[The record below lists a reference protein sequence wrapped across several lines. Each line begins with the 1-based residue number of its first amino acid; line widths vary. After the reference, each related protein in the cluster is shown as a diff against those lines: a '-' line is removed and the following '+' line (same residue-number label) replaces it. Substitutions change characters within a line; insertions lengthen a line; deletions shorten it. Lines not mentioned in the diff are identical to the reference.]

1 LVKIGSVMS
10 FYRGFFFHRTEQSE
24 KLGLNAVVLVKAARL
39 EDAENL
45 LNELEQAL
53 KGVQNTAGLAN

>member
-1 LVKIGSVMS
+1 MS

-39 EDAENL
+39 EDAEKL